1 MLFSLALLLKLQRSK
16 VPSRDSSV
24 CSKQMNDDLDFIYHT
39 CSAPVACSSR
49 VSSLFVH
56 FHNFVAVT
64 IITTSL
70 PESQL
75 DIHAASKRT
84 ILFGGF
90 SLLLKSEN
98 TGPDYF

>member
-64 IITTSL
+64 TITT
-70 PESQL
+70 ESQL
-75 DIHAASKRT
+75 DIHAASKRI

-90 SLLLKSEN
+90 YLLLKSEN
-98 TGPDYF
+98 TGPDYL